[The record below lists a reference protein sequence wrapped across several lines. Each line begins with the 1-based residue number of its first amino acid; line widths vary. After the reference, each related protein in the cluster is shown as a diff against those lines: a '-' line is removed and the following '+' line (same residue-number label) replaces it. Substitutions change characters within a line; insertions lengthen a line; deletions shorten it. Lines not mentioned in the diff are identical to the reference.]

1 MYQGW
6 TLITVHKLPLIPNYK
21 PMKQK
26 LKRTIPYI
34 MIKVKEDV
42 CKQWEARLLEVVEY
56 HQWVSN
62 ILTILK

>member
-1 MYQGW
+1 
-6 TLITVHKLPLIPNYK
+6 
-21 PMKQK
+21 
-26 LKRTIPYI
+26 